1 MKSFIRTITI
11 LIVLNLAVAD
21 FALAQDAP
29 EERIQEIEETL
40 AERQAELAEKT
51 AEIAEKVAQTTRQK
65 EAEIGGKAAEVAKK
79 VAEVAEKVAQT
90 TRQKEAELRE
100 LVANL
105 RVLNQRTSQYS
116 AATALVIPT
125 AEEIKPEDL
134 ITIMED
140 LNVMARIF
148 DKKLAQ
154 SYLISGEYLMRE
166 AFRRRIR
173 TRFSSDTRGTK
184 AMYIQGY
191 GALFLTNVD
200 FPLSPPPKAEEV
212 KETEEE
218 AIDPVW
224 EQMKQ
229 EMYEPED
236 VSRRRRTD
244 DRPEEKYDP
253 EKVENLKSTLIKALK
268 HAANIR
274 GLKSDEWVNVA
285 TVSSSTILTVRAKKS
300 DIDTFSKGELDFDE
314 FRQKVVIFT
323 YPYLP
328 AVERGRSISTN
339 LY

>member
-40 AERQAELAEKT
+40 AEKQAELAEKT
-51 AEIAEKVAQTTRQK
+51 AEI
-65 EAEIGGKAAEVAKK
+65 
-79 VAEVAEKVAQT
+79 AEKVAQT

-125 AEEIKPEDL
+125 AEIKPEDL

-154 SYLISGEYLMRE
+154 LQPLRARFRSGLGW
-166 AFRRRIR
+166 
-173 TRFSSDTRGTK
+173 TFSSRDSCSTG

-274 GLKSDEWVNVA
+274 GLKPDEWVNVA

-328 AVERGRSISTN
+328 AVERGRTPSINVRSSI
-339 LY
+339 YR

>member
-11 LIVLNLAVAD
+11 LIVLDLAVAD
-21 FALAQDAP
+21 FALAQAAP
-29 EERIQEIEETL
+29 EERFQEIEETL
-40 AERQAELAEKT
+40 AEKQAEIAQKT
-51 AEIAEKVAQTTRQK
+51 AEVAEKIAQTTRQK
-65 EAEIGGKAAEVAKK
+65 EAEIVEKAAEVTKK
-79 VAEVAEKVAQT
+79 VAEVTQRSAEAATNQAQV
-90 TRQKEAELRE
+90 RE
-100 LVANL
+100 LL
-105 RVLNQRTSQYS
+105 TKLKKLQFLNQRTSQHS
-116 AATALVIPT
+116 TATALVIPT

-134 ITIMED
+134 IAVMED

-154 SYLISGEYLMRE
+154 LQPLRARFRSGLGW
-166 AFRRRIR
+166 
-173 TRFSSDTRGTK
+173 TFSSRDSCSTG

-212 KETEEE
+212 KETKEED
-218 AIDPVW
+218 IDPVW